1 VKSLIFALILLLAS
15 SSAIGVTIARF
26 QYDGGDW
33 YCDPGSLDN
42 WLVELENRTDI
53 KVERP
58 PVVVKIDSEDLYQY
72 PFLYMSG
79 HGKIIFSEQDKDQL
93 RRYLDAGGFLYVDDN
108 YGLDGSFRE
117 LMISIFPDT
126 PLEIL
131 PNDHELFHC
140 WYDLPGLPKIH
151 EHDGNPA
158 TAYGIIKDKR
168 LQVLYSWSSDIGDG
182 LEDPLT
188 HNDPP
193 EVRELAIRMAVNI
206 MVYAMTHP

>member
-1 VKSLIFALILLLAS
+1 MKRLILVTVMLFVFNTAS
-15 SSAIGVTIARF
+15 GVTIARL

-42 WLVELENRTDI
+42 WLIELENRTGI

-58 PVVVKIDSEDLYQY
+58 VVVVKMDSEDLYRY

-79 HGKIIFSEQDKDQL
+79 HGKIIFSDRETDQL

-108 YGLDGSFRE
+108 YGLDSSFRQ
-117 LMISIFPDT
+117 LMISVFPDT
-126 PLEIL
+126 PLEVI
-131 PNDHELFHC
+131 PNDHQLFHC

-151 EHDGNPA
+151 EHDGDPA
-158 TAYGIIKDKR
+158 TAYGIIKDNR
-168 LQVLYSWSSDIGDG
+168 LQVLYTWSSDIGDG

-193 EVRELAIRMAVNI
+193 AVRELAARMAVNI

>member
-1 VKSLIFALILLLAS
+1 MKHLILVTVMLFVFNTAS
-15 SSAIGVTIARF
+15 GVTIARL

-42 WLVELENRTDI
+42 WLIELENRTGI

-58 PVVVKIDSEDLYQY
+58 VVVVKMDSEDLYRY

-79 HGKIIFSEQDKDQL
+79 HGKILFSDRETDQL

-108 YGLDGSFRE
+108 YGLDSSFRQ
-117 LMISIFPDT
+117 LMISVFPDT
-126 PLEIL
+126 PLEVIS
-131 PNDHELFHC
+131 NDHQLFHC
-140 WYDLPGLPKIH
+140 WYDLSGLPKIH
-151 EHDGNPA
+151 EHDGDPA
-158 TAYGIIKDKR
+158 TAYGIIKDNR
-168 LQVLYSWSSDIGDG
+168 LQVLYTWSSDIGDG

-188 HNDPP
+188 HNNPP
-193 EVRELAIRMAVNI
+193 AVRELAIRMAVNI